1 MNIYDGEKTDKGF
14 EIFYWNLSYRRRL
27 IRLLW
32 TTPIVLFIVFYSFD
46 NLEMS
51 FKDLSVILFLTLM
64 YVFQFLYNFLKWK
77 NIFRRNYSMNV
88 NKVLVKLNNK
98 LEIAKELLANTKS
111 LNLNNF
117 KEIQNKNNKE
127 LETLGLF
134 EYIDFDK
141 CLEYIVISNF
151 NIKEWCLLE
160 IPLSNIYTF
169 YNANR
174 KNYFDLIVYND
185 NVNPQYLDENSNTS
199 DANSIQEAIEKY
211 IN

>member
-1 MNIYDGEKTDKGF
+1 
-14 EIFYWNLSYRRRL
+14 
-27 IRLLW
+27 
-32 TTPIVLFIVFYSFD
+32 
-46 NLEMS
+46 
-51 FKDLSVILFLTLM
+51 
-64 YVFQFLYNFLKWK
+64 
-77 NIFRRNYSMNV
+77 MNV

-141 CLEYIVISNF
+141 CLEYIVIFNF

-185 NVNPQYLDENSNTS
+185 NVNP
-199 DANSIQEAIEKY
+199 
-211 IN
+211 